1 MCELSFISGTLWE
14 HLCFRKAAG
23 FVTFLLAYA
32 RIIHFKWL
40 CNRLLKSWGLA
51 PLRFIFFAHS
61 SFPLFPSV
69 SLFLAAVLHI
79 YRAHTR
85 LSLFFLLLDIF
96 KSKILSPN
104 NPEICAAMQWVWEAA
119 LRCSALLCFALGL
132 YCRKKFRLRYCVARE
147 RRRRGRRWRGR
158 QWGHKSSFVKQ
169 KSGRS
174 GPLGNLVDPRRH
186 AASRSHL
193 SRWVQLVLSRCS
205 V

>member
-1 MCELSFISGTLWE
+1 MFIIFIFSVCELSFISGTLWE

-51 PLRFIFFAHS
+51 PQRFIFFAHS
-61 SFPLFPSV
+61 SFPLFP
-69 SLFLAAVLHI
+69 LRFPFLAAVLHF

-119 LRCSALLCFALGL
+119 LLCSALLWFCI
-132 YCRKKFRLRYCVARE
+132 VV
-147 RRRRGRRWRGR
+147 
-158 QWGHKSSFVKQ
+158 KSSDCAIVLPERGGGGGGGEEGD
-169 KSGRS
+169 SEGI
-174 GPLGNLVDPRRH
+174 NH
-186 AASRSHL
+186 HL
-193 SRWVQLVLSRCS
+193 SSKSPVGRVHWAI
-205 V
+205 